1 MRGFFGLD
9 ISAHIC
15 TYKHIYTQFLT
26 LKYIYIYIYIYIHQ
40 HSPISNT
47 FTSTNKQQLLSR
59 RDSKPSSLYKRF
71 QAVPLT
77 APVIA
82 SAAEY

>member
-26 LKYIYIYIYIYIHQ
+26 LKYIYIYIYIHT
-40 HSPISNT
+40 HRSISNT

>member
-1 MRGFFGLD
+1 MRGFFALD

-26 LKYIYIYIYIYIHQ
+26 LKYIYIHQ

>member
-1 MRGFFGLD
+1 M
-9 ISAHIC
+9 
-15 TYKHIYTQFLT
+15 
-26 LKYIYIYIYIYIHQ
+26 YIYIYIYIHQ

-47 FTSTNKQQLLSR
+47 FTSINKQQLLSC

>member
-1 MRGFFGLD
+1 MRGFFALD

-26 LKYIYIYIYIYIHQ
+26 LKYIYIYIYIHQ

-77 APVIA
+77 TPVIA